1 MESPDSDISPD
12 ADSSSAD
19 STSADS
25 SPTQALG
32 DFQAVPAMEE
42 ISIIHNDD
50 SASDVSMST
59 DSEDDDNDEVHLS
72 TTSISAIPAIR
83 DEALPASLD
92 DVKLDTEASKKR
104 KYSGLAETQ
113 NGEMS
118 NSTIDEIRKRLKPDD
133 GLQPHRTPEGY
144 LRKDKSLLPPEIWS
158 HIFTFC
164 VPRVL
169 GHLLPVNK
177 AFHAYLD
184 PSASGNSHEPLSRS
198 ALKILTPETIWRASR
213 HLYLPG
219 TPGPLAGRTELD
231 MWKLACGTLCQF
243 CGKKRQTNSTLPMV
257 QWHPGPG
264 ENGVIP
270 VWPFGILACGSC
282 IQIRSTKEIDLL
294 LSSAIPS
301 PLMTAL
307 PFIFLTNELHVIPAA
322 TLQSGPPTGIQISK
336 YFFKPHI
343 EDLKQ
348 EFDDVK
354 NMGSAA
360 AEEWIKGLEGRGRE
374 RRNDALRWER
384 WEASGGVGRMRDLGI
399 NGVQNPERQSSTHS
413 LHATSL
419 LPVATTNGHNSLYQ
433 GHTSTQQSKPFQPSH
448 PSHLPLPPPPALS
461 ELPPLSTAQKAQH
474 FDTDHE
480 NNLAPNPP
488 PRFDSPS
495 QNGFSSY
502 PSRIQPRHER
512 TKEEVAELKAA
523 RRAEIERRCMLLTP
537 PITAAVLAH
546 MASFQAAIQIIQP
559 LGDGAWEVLK
569 PRLLSQRE
577 EAEQRENDRIAQT
590 RVVQERFDERR
601 FQDMQAKSDSKDL
614 VDREWDDIQ
623 APLRARIGG
632 YADEIIRDGWS
643 NGEKVSHDTAPLFA
657 SEVLIYV
664 RKRFYAEVAKD
675 EAAVRATGREPEL
688 DPPNGPY
695 TRKLILENM
704 KWVFDTKVK
713 PHTEPYRKELFLCN
727 ACEYP
732 SKYYGFEGVIQ
743 HYAAKHTSALSV
755 GSVVVH
761 WKSEWPEY
769 PPFHPDPNNISI
781 APYYTAAPNASTSYA
796 GAGPSLQQNYG
807 YGGYQTAPVS
817 APMSGPNP
825 HVYQESPGPYYGHPQ
840 FGETYSAHQNGP
852 YAPPPTYPDNSQG
865 YQTPQYSVA
874 PPPAPIH
881 GYNDPSQDYSQ
892 QGFGGQYPQPMAQ
905 NMYTSPHPSTLY
917 PASVPDVPVQQANY
931 PPPGAQYGQSYSQQP
946 AYPQNNFVQGPPPP
960 QRTEEYM
967 SQLQD
972 IARNAREIWNSIGS
986 LKDVPGALKV
996 YTIIYHILQRFRTT
1010 FQEDPPLAMIVDGLS
1025 NNKDMR
1031 PVRNVNG
1038 LLCKACSLGMAG
1050 SSTASQKKRFSFP
1063 QLVNHF
1069 HSVHEQGLSQD
1080 THGYMP
1086 DWTKDMVE
1094 LPDMSDLRLT
1104 STSPGMDEN
1113 KLSLFTEALP
1123 ELFAEPPLHMGDI
1136 GTGSTQHYED
1146 LPDRN
1151 EFQGLAPSVDNH
1163 EKYYATIDS
1172 GRPSETGSVTY
1183 DSGEYDPRHPGDLPM
1198 EPHQQYKAPRRNRS
1212 SRQHERRGIDHP
1224 AYRHEPQQEETP
1236 RGVYDDLPERSYAE
1250 QRPISSQ
1257 SRALPY
1263 ADYERVVVREEP
1275 PLYMDRP
1282 LRFRDSGDVE
1292 YRVKREPRVLA
1303 YDEADPVPLA
1313 RDYRLANSEAYQSN
1327 RQDVPSIVSR
1337 EPEFR
1342 SIRLQP
1348 PEDVNIQQNRIFEVV
1363 AQISQQAQ
1371 QAQQAR
1377 ERQPNKE
1384 EPLEAGSEDGE
1395 VRAEPRSK
1403 TENGRADQSDEASNA
1418 AERFLNEFRL
1428 GETAD
1433 EAAKKRENAE
1443 RQRDEDMRVRW
1454 EAERGERVVYQAPAE
1469 PLRRIRDEYE
1479 EDHRILANGG
1489 RLVNPGLEGGGSNG
1503 YIIRER
1509 IPAPRQ
1515 SRVYAYEDQ
1524 PTGIISEHA
1533 VPRERSPELVDR
1545 RYKLNNVVYRD
1556 ERQSSHGTRRTP
1568 SRYARYE
1575 SVRLENDRAR
1585 SRSPVYVKMGAQPAQ
1600 YRERTPI
1607 PALRQEPIY
1616 RTRTPPPAAE
1626 ELAYE
1631 RAPRQEYYRV
1641 YADEPRPREPQYA
1654 EAFEYVRVSDPQGDY
1669 MIRRP
1674 VRREP
1679 EPVYATYEDEV
1690 YTRQRAPASRPEVFE
1705 EYDPRHP
1712 EPPLQ
1717 APLRQVRYQ

>member
-1 MESPDSDISPD
+1 M
-12 ADSSSAD
+12 A
-19 STSADS
+19 
-25 SPTQALG
+25 
-32 DFQAVPAMEE
+32 
-42 ISIIHNDD
+42 
-50 SASDVSMST
+50 
-59 DSEDDDNDEVHLS
+59 
-72 TTSISAIPAIR
+72 
-83 DEALPASLD
+83 
-92 DVKLDTEASKKR
+92 
-104 KYSGLAETQ
+104 
-113 NGEMS
+113 
-118 NSTIDEIRKRLKPDD
+118 
-133 GLQPHRTPEGY
+133 
-144 LRKDKSLLPPEIWS
+144 
-158 HIFTFC
+158 
-164 VPRVL
+164 
-169 GHLLPVNK
+169 
-177 AFHAYLD
+177 
-184 PSASGNSHEPLSRS
+184 
-198 ALKILTPETIWRASR
+198 
-213 HLYLPG
+213 
-219 TPGPLAGRTELD
+219 
-231 MWKLACGTLCQF
+231 
-243 CGKKRQTNSTLPMV
+243 
-257 QWHPGPG
+257 
-264 ENGVIP
+264 
-270 VWPFGILACGSC
+270 
-282 IQIRSTKEIDLL
+282 
-294 LSSAIPS
+294 
-301 PLMTAL
+301 AL
-307 PFIFLTNELHVIPAA
+307 PFIFLTNALHVIPAA
-322 TLQSGPPTGIQISK
+322 TLHSGPPTGIQISK

-348 EFDDVK
+348 EFDNVK
-354 NMGSAA
+354 SMGSAA

-384 WEASGGVGRMRDLGI
+384 WEASGGVSRMRDLASDDI
-399 NGVQNPERQSSTHS
+399 RKPERQSSGHS
-413 LHATSL
+413 VHATSL
-419 LPVATTNGHNSLYQ
+419 VPVAATNGHNSLYQ
-433 GHTSTQQSKPFQPSH
+433 GHSGNQQLKHFQPSH
-448 PSHLPLPPPPALS
+448 PAHLPLPPHPTLS
-461 ELPPLSTAQKAQH
+461 EPLSLSTTRNAQH
-474 FDTDHE
+474 FQANRE
-480 NNLAPNPP
+480 NNIAPNPP

-495 QNGFSSY
+495 QNQNGFSSY
-502 PSRIQPRHER
+502 PSRMQPRHER

-537 PITAAVLAH
+537 PITAGVLAH

-590 RVVQERFDERR
+590 RVVQERYDERR
-601 FQDMQAKSDSKDL
+601 FQDLQAKSDSKDL

-632 YADEIIRDGWS
+632 YADEIIRDGWN

-657 SEVLIYV
+657 SEVLIYI

-704 KWVFDTKVK
+704 KWVFDTKIK

-761 WKSEWPEY
+761 WKSEWPEN
-769 PPFHPDPNNISI
+769 PPFHPDPNNINMT
-781 APYYTAAPNASTSYA
+781 PYYAAAPNASTPYA
-796 GAGPSLQQNYG
+796 GAGQSTQQNYA
-807 YGGYQTAPVS
+807 YGGYPSAPPVS

-852 YAPPPTYPDNSQG
+852 YAPPATYPDNSQG

-874 PPPAPIH
+874 PPPPPVH

-892 QGFGGQYPQPMAQ
+892 QSFGGPYQPTSQ
-905 NMYTSPHPSTLY
+905 NMYTSPHLSTLY
-917 PASVPDVPVQQANY
+917 PASVPDVPAQQSSYLPAV
-931 PPPGAQYGQSYSQQP
+931 PQYGQSYNQQP
-946 AYPQNNFVQGPPPP
+946 AFPPNNFGQGPPGP
-960 QRTEEYM
+960 QKTEEYM
-967 SQLQD
+967 NQLQD
-972 IARNAREIWNSIGS
+972 IARNAREIWNSIGN
-986 LKDVPGALKV
+986 LKDIPGPLKV
-996 YTIIYHILQRFRTT
+996 YIIIYHLLQRFRTT

-1050 SSTASQKKRFSFP
+1050 STSATQKKRFSFP

-1069 HSVHEQGLSQD
+1069 HLVHEQGLSQD
-1080 THGYMP
+1080 THGYVP

-1094 LPDMSDLRLT
+1094 LPDLSDLRLT
-1104 STSPGMDEN
+1104 SASPGMDEN

-1123 ELFAEPPLHMGDI
+1123 ELFAAPSSNIGDLRN
-1136 GTGSTQHYED
+1136 GSIQHYEESTD
-1146 LPDRN
+1146 QN
-1151 EFQGLAPSVDNH
+1151 EFQDLAPSVDNH

-1198 EPHQQYKAPRRNRS
+1198 EPHQQYKAPRRKRN
-1212 SRQHERRGIDHP
+1212 SRQHERRGIDQP
-1224 AYRHEPQQEETP
+1224 GYRHETQHQEIA
-1236 RGVYDDLPERSYAE
+1236 RGAYDDLPDRSIVE
-1250 QRPISSQ
+1250 QRPISPS

-1275 PLYMDRP
+1275 SLYMDRP
-1282 LRFRDSGDVE
+1282 VRYRDVGEIE
-1292 YRVKREPRVLA
+1292 YRVRREPRVLA
-1303 YDEADPVPLA
+1303 YDESDPIPLA
-1313 RDYRLANSEAYQSN
+1313 RDYRLANSEAYQVN
-1327 RQDVPSIVSR
+1327 RQDVPSLVSR
-1337 EPEFR
+1337 EPEF
-1342 SIRLQP
+1342 SSTRLQP
-1348 PEDVNIQQNRIFEVV
+1348 AEDATTQQNRIFEVV
-1363 AQISQQAQ
+1363 AQISQQV
-1371 QAQQAR
+1371 QQAR

-1384 EPLEAGSEDGE
+1384 DPLEAGSEDGE
-1395 VRAEPRSK
+1395 VRTEPRSK
-1403 TENGRADQSDEASNA
+1403 IENGRTDQSDAASNA
-1418 AERFLNEFRL
+1418 AERFLNEFHP

-1433 EAAKKRENAE
+1433 EAARKRENAE
-1443 RQRDEDMRVRW
+1443 RRRDEDMRMKW
-1454 EAERGERVVYQAPAE
+1454 GAERGERVVYQAPAE
-1469 PLRRIRDEYE
+1469 PLRRIRNEYE
-1479 EDHRILANGG
+1479 EDHRIHPSGG
-1489 RLVNPGLEGGGSNG
+1489 RLIGSGVEEGGHNG

-1509 IPAPRQ
+1509 IPAPRH
-1515 SRVYAYEDQ
+1515 SRVYAFEDQ
-1524 PTGIISEHA
+1524 PAGSISEQA

-1556 ERQSSHGTRRTP
+1556 DRQGSHGTRRTP

-1585 SRSPVYVKMGAQPAQ
+1585 SRSPVYVKMGTQPAQ
-1600 YRERTPI
+1600 FRERTPAA
-1607 PALRQEPIY
+1607 PALRPEPIY

-1631 RAPRQEYYRV
+1631 RAAPRQEYYRV

-1679 EPVYATYEDEV
+1679 EPVYATYENEV
-1690 YTRQRAPASRPEVFE
+1690 YTRQPRAPATRPEVFE